1 MANLLRGASPY
12 FEKRGTCPYILR
24 SSGKSRSIRGERYG
38 TETLDSSLPPLFRER
53 YGTMASPVRGPPGAT
68 ARDGES
74 CERSWRAA
82 DGSLTPLDSS
92 PPPRGTRYGTM
103 ARNATS
109 PSRGTRCAPGATAR
123 DGESSADSHIQT
135 SWREA
140 DSSSGLASWKRRFAT
155 WSRDRVRTKTRAC
168 RYLATALEGRL
179 RQGGQGG
186 GCRTFHFILMICS
199 DWVCDEGLSR
209 KPLVGHELLLA
220 SMRSQSREEA
230 VDEDEEEEVRG
241 GSPFMKPPNIIL
253 GDDIASRSL
262 RPSFLARPSGREDW

>member
-1 MANLLRGASPY
+1 
-12 FEKRGTCPYILR
+12 
-24 SSGKSRSIRGERYG
+24 
-38 TETLDSSLPPLFRER
+38 
-53 YGTMASPVRGPPGAT
+53 MASPVRGPPGAT

-74 CERSWRAA
+74 CERSWRTA

-155 WSRDRVRTKTRAC
+155 
-168 RYLATALEGRL
+168 
-179 RQGGQGG
+179 
-186 GCRTFHFILMICS
+186 FHFILMICS

-220 SMRSQSREEA
+220 NMLSQSREKA
-230 VDEDEEEEVRG
+230 VDEDEEEEIRG

-262 RPSFLARPSGREDW
+262 RPSFLARPSGRESVDIFFISTTIGRVAFASSPTFLTRRIIIGFLSKPGS